1 MMIKQL
7 KESYKYLPRL
17 EGEEDRTI
25 YIRDCSNGTYEL
37 RITMYVGGTRYGAQ
51 RTLDKE
57 EIELVTFDIEEYILQ
72 ELLNK
77 MRNHFL

>member
-7 KESYKYLPRL
+7 KESYKYLPRI

-25 YIRDCSNGTYEL
+25 YIREGFNGAYEL

-51 RTLDKE
+51 RTLGKE
-57 EIELVTFDIEEYILQ
+57 EIELAAFDIEEYILQ

-77 MRNHFL
+77 MRKHFL